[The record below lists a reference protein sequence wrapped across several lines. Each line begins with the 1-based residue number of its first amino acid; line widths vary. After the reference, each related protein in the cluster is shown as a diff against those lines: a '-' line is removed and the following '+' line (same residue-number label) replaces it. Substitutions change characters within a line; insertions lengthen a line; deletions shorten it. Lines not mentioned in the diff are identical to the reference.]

1 MSTTVMIRD
10 TGVAAGHVLRLV
22 AEGYSYD
29 QILKAN
35 PGLIMGDIM
44 ATAEL
49 ARQVIESLQDEHGD
63 IDIGYEIS
71 FVFAKGKFVSLDK
84 LRQQYPRAYV
94 EWTDREDNS
103 LAEMFKKG
111 AKIDDI
117 ARQHQRQPG
126 AVRIRLRRLGLIK

>member
-1 MSTTVMIRD
+1 MIRD
-10 TGVAAGHVLRLV
+10 TGVAASHVLRLV
-22 AEGYSYD
+22 SEGYSYD

-35 PGLIMGDIM
+35 PKLIMGDIM
-44 ATAEL
+44 ATADL
-49 ARQVIESLQDEHGD
+49 ARQVIESLQDEHGN

-71 FVFAKGKFVSLDK
+71 FVFAKGKFLSLDK
-84 LRQQYPRAYV
+84 LRKQYPRAYI

-126 AVRIRLRRLGLIK
+126 AIRARLVKLNLMQ

>member
-10 TGVAAGHVLRLV
+10 TGVAATHVLRLMS
-22 AEGYSYD
+22 EGYSYD

-35 PGLIMGDIM
+35 PKLIMGDIM

-49 ARQVIESLQDEHGD
+49 ARQVIDGLHDEHGN
-63 IDIGYEIS
+63 IDIGYEIK
-71 FVFAKGKFVSLDK
+71 FVFAKGKFLSLDE
-84 LRQQYPRAYV
+84 LRKRYPRAYV